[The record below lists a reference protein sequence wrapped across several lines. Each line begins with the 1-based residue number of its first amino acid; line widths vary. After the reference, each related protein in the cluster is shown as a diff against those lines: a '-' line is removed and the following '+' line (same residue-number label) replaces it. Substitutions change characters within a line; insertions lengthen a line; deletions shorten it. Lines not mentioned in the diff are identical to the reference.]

1 VKLPTR
7 LWLLAGLA
15 LFALIGLAMLLQLLN
30 QLSWQLSAVLP
41 YQLVGPVLTL
51 LLLAV
56 VIGGLQFGWP
66 LLRPWLP
73 QLLPAWLQP
82 WLPASLRRQPPGS
95 RRPGG
100 GDPPGRPPN
109 SSSRRQAAAQN
120 LAAIDQTLERVR
132 DHLERQLLCQER
144 QRMAA
149 ELERGDLQIVVFG
162 SGSVGKTSLI
172 RALLRQLVGEVGA
185 AMGSTRGSQRYRLRL
200 RGLDRAVWLVDT
212 PGILE
217 AGDAGERREHLAR
230 QQASRADLLLL
241 VVDGDLR
248 ASEQQLFEALAGLG
262 KRLMLVLNKCDL
274 RGEQEEQRLLAQL
287 ARRTAGRLAPADL
300 VPASSAPQSIPM
312 PGGRPLQP
320 EAEVEALLRRI
331 ASVLHADGEELI
343 ADNLLL
349 QCRRLSQASRDLLAQ
364 QRRGDALAL
373 VERTMWL
380 SAGVVALTPLPGV
393 DLLGAAAVNAQ
404 MVLEIGRVHGVQLS
418 REDAQELA
426 LSVGRSLAGLGL
438 VKGGVGLL
446 SSALVLSLPA
456 ALVGRAIQA
465 VGAAWLTRI
474 AGLSMVRYFEQN
486 QNWGDGGVQE
496 VVQEQYDLSRRDDA
510 LRRFLEAAFNRIVEP
525 MQRQGPTA
533 RQLPPR
539 KPRGAEAAAD
549 RDYPAP

>member
-1 VKLPTR
+1 
-7 LWLLAGLA
+7 
-15 LFALIGLAMLLQLLN
+15 
-30 QLSWQLSAVLP
+30 
-41 YQLVGPVLTL
+41 
-51 LLLAV
+51 
-56 VIGGLQFGWP
+56 
-66 LLRPWLP
+66 
-73 QLLPAWLQP
+73 
-82 WLPASLRRQPPGS
+82 
-95 RRPGG
+95 
-100 GDPPGRPPN
+100 
-109 SSSRRQAAAQN
+109 
-120 LAAIDQTLERVR
+120 VR

-185 AMGSTRGSQRYRLRL
+185 AMGSTQGSQRYRLRL

-217 AGDAGERREHLAR
+217 AGDGGERRERLAR

-404 MVLEIGRVHGVQLS
+404 MVLEIGRVHGVQLF
-418 REDAQELA
+418 
-426 LSVGRSLAGLGL
+426 
-438 VKGGVGLL
+438 
-446 SSALVLSLPA
+446 
-456 ALVGRAIQA
+456 
-465 VGAAWLTRI
+465 
-474 AGLSMVRYFEQN
+474 RYFSL
-486 QNWGDGGVQE
+486 VM
-496 VVQEQYDLSRRDDA
+496 S
-510 LRRFLEAAFNRIVEP
+510 I
-525 MQRQGPTA
+525 
-533 RQLPPR
+533 
-539 KPRGAEAAAD
+539 
-549 RDYPAP
+549 

>member
-1 VKLPTR
+1 MKLPTR

-30 QLSWQLSAVLP
+30 QLSWQLSALLP

-100 GDPPGRPPN
+100 GESLGRPPN

-185 AMGSTRGSQRYRLRL
+185 AMGSTQGSQRYRLRL

-217 AGDAGERREHLAR
+217 AGDAGERRERLAR

-446 SSALVLSLPA
+446 SSALALSLPA

-539 KPRGAEAAAD
+539 TPRGAEAAAD